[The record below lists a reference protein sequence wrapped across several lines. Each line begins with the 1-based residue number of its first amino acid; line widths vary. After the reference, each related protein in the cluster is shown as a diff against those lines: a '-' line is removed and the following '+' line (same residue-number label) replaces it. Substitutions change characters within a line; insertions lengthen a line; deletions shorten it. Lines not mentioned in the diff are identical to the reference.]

1 MDELITVIISESR
14 RLSAN
19 GQDCGYEEFERLVE
33 LRQALTDRVTELRP
47 LTQEQ
52 RSRLEELKDYDA
64 ILLGHMERLKNEAE
78 AGLARLV
85 QSKKQREAYN
95 SFGYS
100 ESFMYDS
107 KK

>member
-1 MDELITVIISESR
+1 M
-14 RLSAN
+14 
-19 GQDCGYEEFERLVE
+19 
-33 LRQALTDRVTELRP
+33 
-47 LTQEQ
+47 
-52 RSRLEELKDYDA
+52 KDYDA

-95 SFGYS
+95 SYGYS